1 MKQKTELACN
11 HCGKKPS
18 WKEDTGISKKL
29 LEGSIH
35 GYVAWQETD
44 KATGK
49 VDKDFIEVICDPIIA
64 PKKTVIV
71 AAVNPKT

>member
-1 MKQKTELACN
+1 MPTTE
-11 HCGKKPS
+11 
-18 WKEDTGISKKL
+18 
-29 LEGSIH
+29 
-35 GYVAWQETD
+35 

-71 AAVNPKT
+71 AAVNPKIDFNNQYNGRRLS